1 MTTTTLAPALPVTAI
16 PLREWLPWAI
26 FAGLILLLAI
36 YFVGA
41 EQGATSLISGKMCT
55 SSCTT
60 DATCSAFPVT
70 DRQEPT
76 AMVRTLLVRGMLVG
90 IVAGLLSFGFLKVY
104 GEPQVDRAIAFESQ
118 QNEAKAAA
126 EKAKGGHMHM
136 SEEDEPELVSRSVQ
150 AGLGLLTAVMIYSVA
165 FGGLFGLAFAFANG
179 RLPGALSPQA
189 VSVLLAATG
198 FIAIYLVPNLK
209 YPANPPSVGDPE
221 TIGTA
226 HRALFRHDRDFTR
239 GHGRSGGAEAL
250 VCCPARRLERQPGG
264 RRVLHRDRRRRR
276 LAAAGGQRSSRR
288 NSRGGAVEVPHRFAR
303 RAIHHVDD
311 AGPAVW
317 RLDPACGE

>member
-1 MTTTTLAPALPVTAI
+1 
-16 PLREWLPWAI
+16 
-26 FAGLILLLAI
+26 
-36 YFVGA
+36 
-41 EQGATSLISGKMCT
+41 
-55 SSCTT
+55 
-60 DATCSAFPVT
+60 
-70 DRQEPT
+70 
-76 AMVRTLLVRGMLVG
+76 MVRTLLVRGMLVG
-90 IVAGLLSFGFLKVY
+90 IVAGLLSFSFLKVY

-209 YPANPPSVGDPE
+209 YPANPPSIGDPE
-221 TIGTA
+221 TIGT
-226 HRALFRHDRDFTR
+226 RTALYFVMIAI
-239 GHGRSGGAEAL
+239 S
-250 VCCPARRLERQPGG
+250 
-264 RRVLHRDRRRRR
+264 
-276 LAAAGGQRSSRR
+276 LAAMV
-288 NSRGGAVEVPHRFAR
+288 GAAALKRWFVVRLGDWNANLAVAACYIVIVAVAALLLPAVNEVPDEF
-303 RAIHHVDD
+303 
-311 AGPAVW
+311 PAVVLW
-317 RLDPACGE
+317 KFRIASLGAQFIMWATLGLLFGALTQRAANDGRLPT